1 MAIRR
6 PQWIRE
12 LQNQDI
18 PDQITVLRSKS
29 GKQPMKTIDS
39 PIGGKAAVVGYTGA
53 GPDGVVQAD
62 KPTDLIQTTRGPR
75 MVHEDETISKNPN
88 GTLNVHPSDDQIS
101 QEELA
106 VLEKERKIKGY
117 ETGTGDDPISL
128 TNRKVD
134 TPFSNFVS
142 EPHDTT
148 KPGTDIIAPPPEPVN
163 QAVTPALPPMYAI
176 PAGTD
181 PLSAPAGQLS
191 SEQTAERSYLLNTPD
206 AQLSSEQLAH
216 KNSLLKMQQ
225 AAPTNTAAEVNLPGQ
240 YALPAGAYTP
250 ADEVLFTTPE
260 GQLSPEQMAR
270 KTWLLKQ
277 TQTSRATMK
286 PYDDA
291 TDRRLFTSQDNALS
305 PEDLARKRWL
315 ISQGQGPTE
324 NAAEPI
330 GATSSTPWV
339 PTPQVGGSA
348 GGTGTAYDRAIRT
361 GLQRIQQVVNGMS
374 PADQA
379 IANRYLAMYNSAA
392 GANRIGVMA
401 QLSSDPTLSEG
412 AKRALAGEFER
423 TSAIGRSDML
433 SDLAINQMQRADA
446 AAGQLAGLGFQ
457 GKQEDRDQAIFDVEQ
472 RNRVE
477 TDASAYFA
485 SMDAVEGYS
494 WRNDPDGTQRLQ
506 RIWEAQGHQ
515 GVFDPAWADSF
526 VAASTVSLTDA
537 FASSITGSSWYAGL
551 PDTTVYDDDGN
562 VVTLG
567 KDGVT
572 AGISQMQYLIN
583 FQGFKLKRDANGNIV
598 LVDPAD
604 EADAG
609 DASDDGTDDGTGD
622 DEGGGDDTPGGGV
635 PGYNADDPDSVH
647 DYANAWED
655 ENDMA
660 VGFNDAGYA
669 AYRAAHDGDE
679 PEDAEEFEEWSWEE
693 RTYNPGDASEID
705 KAYDVLMN
713 QDEIMMEGLD
723 PPMVRRLIGL
733 YLSTHGGSFNG
744 NADTFIS
751 WFDSQGNPKEIST
764 FLSDPD
770 SATELSSQNKEML
783 RKANEAAALVTQRGD
798 MTDDEW
804 EAFAVNNGFENAYEL
819 EWYGK
824 NGNVIRFGDEAIVT
838 DSLLDRNIMSADFVP
853 GTVPPRTSDNTPIT
867 SMDQVYGKT
876 IQTGDTQNNHLG
888 GTDGDSIYV
897 HSFGLETVLDNQPNR
912 TILNLQP
919 DTESVQWAR
928 DNAGK
933 AVNINGRSYIL
944 APETELFFYGELSGG
959 GERAATD
966 KWREGETLI
975 PGFRAYDPDAGKW
988 VVLSPTNWENR
999 KVLYDHSVNGNAV
1012 TTRMAIVDGNWGV
1025 YDTHNEAGAE
1035 GWIPGAS
1042 DNSAWDIAPNALSDP
1057 NPSAPISPD
1066 NPLLGGSPIRVSI

>member
-6 PQWIRE
+6 PQWIKD

-18 PDQITVLRSKS
+18 PDQITILKSKS
-29 GKQPMKTIDS
+29 GKPGQTVDS

-53 GPDGVVQAD
+53 GADGVIQAD

-101 QEELA
+101 QDELA

-128 TNRKVD
+128 STRKVD
-134 TPFSNFVS
+134 SPAPFSDFVS
-142 EPHDTT
+142 GTHDTT
-148 KPGTDIIAPPPEPVN
+148 KPGTDTITPPPVVPTTTPPPAPVN
-163 QAVTPALPPMYAI
+163 QAVTATLPPMYAI

-191 SEQTAERSYLLNTPD
+191 PEQTAERSYLLNTPD

-216 KNSLLKMQQ
+216 KTSLLKMQ
-225 AAPTNTAAEVNLPGQ
+225 PTTTAQAAEVSLPGM
-240 YALPAGAYTP
+240 YALPAGGAYTP

-260 GQLSPEQMAR
+260 GQLSPEQVAR
-270 KTWLLKQ
+270 KNWLISQK
-277 TQTSRATMK
+277 TRASTTSMK

-291 TDRRLFTSQDNALS
+291 TDRRLFTSQDGALS
-305 PEDLARKRWL
+305 PEDLARKKWL

-324 NAAEPI
+324 TAAEPI
-330 GATSSTPWV
+330 GATSTTPWA
-339 PTPQVGGSA
+339 PTPQVGGTAA

-361 GLQRIQQVVNGMS
+361 GLQRIQQVVNGMA

-412 AKRALAGEFER
+412 AKRALTGEFER

-457 GKQEDRDQAIFDVEQ
+457 GKQEDRDQALFDIDL
-472 RNRVE
+472 RNKVE

-526 VAASTVSLTDA
+526 VSASTVSLSDA
-537 FASSITGSSWYAGL
+537 FATSITGSSWYAGL

-583 FQGFKLKRDANGNIV
+583 FQGFKLKRDENGNIV

-604 EADAG
+604 EEDAG
-609 DASDDGTDDGTGD
+609 DASDDGSDDGTGD

-635 PGYNADDPDSVH
+635 TGYNADDPDSVH
-647 DYANAWED
+647 DYANDWED
-655 ENDMA
+655 ENDGA
-660 VGFNDAGYA
+660 IGFNDAGYA

-679 PEDAEEFEEWSWEE
+679 PEDVEEFEEWSWEE
-693 RTYNPGDASEID
+693 RTFNPGDASEID

-764 FLSDPD
+764 FLSDPN

-783 RKANEAAALVTQRGD
+783 RKANEAVALLTQRGD
-798 MTDDEW
+798 MTDEEW

-824 NGNVIRFGDEAIVT
+824 NGNVIRFGDDAVEVDNLMTRMWTRTDKVNGEPIATIDQIYGVTINGLTSDGTGTGAIVST
-838 DSLLDRNIMSADFVP
+838 M
-853 GTVPPRTSDNTPIT
+853 
-867 SMDQVYGKT
+867 
-876 IQTGDTQNNHLG
+876 GDK
-888 GTDGDSIYV
+888 
-897 HSFGLETVLDNQPNR
+897 LDNQPNR

-919 DTESVQWAR
+919 ETESVQWAR

-933 AVNINGRSYIL
+933 AVTINGRSYIL
-944 APETELFFYGELSGG
+944 APETELFFYGELRGG
-959 GERAATD
+959 GERKNASLWSEAKTF
-966 KWREGETLI
+966 I

-999 KVLYDHSVNGNAV
+999 KVNVTSGTNQYV
-1012 TTRMAIVDGNWGV
+1012 TTRLAVTNGDWGV
-1025 YDTHNEAGAE
+1025 YDPQSSADAE
-1035 GWIPGAS
+1035 GWIPEQSSFAVQDQVWGTPTNEQA
-1042 DNSAWDIAPNALSDP
+1042 
-1057 NPSAPISPD
+1057 NPSAPIEPD
-1066 NPLLGGSPIRVSI
+1066 NPLLGGTGIRVSF